1 MSLVLAAFVDVTI
14 VLALTL
20 AVSVA
25 LRRRSAAVRHAV
37 LGAGLLAAAAAP
49 ALEML
54 VPAWEVPVA
63 WGSSARE
70 SSSTLTLSSAAV
82 TDGGA
87 WTAAPAP
94 DAVSW
99 MDAILIAWIA
109 GALVVLAGVIT
120 GLVRLARET
129 RRCAVIRSGPWRELA
144 DRLSPQ
150 PVSLLES
157 RNPSLLLTWGFLRP
171 KILLPSSAEAWSA
184 ERRAVVLAHELAH
197 IRRGDWALQ
206 LAGETVRAIY
216 WFNPLAWIACGRLR
230 RESEYAC
237 DDAVLMAGIEAAD
250 YATHLLDVARQAVG
264 SRLVWTPGLAVANPS
279 TLERRVSAMLSRT
292 RNREPLTGRA
302 RACAVAAA
310 IVAAAPIAAIAITEP
325 AAEPVVTAAVGDVAM
340 TPPVPIV
347 ASAPVTSPPAAPASQ
362 RPRVTPP
369 AVAKAPAGAQASGS
383 ISGVMADATG
393 AVVPGVALTLTETT
407 SVVVYSRESD
417 ANGAFLFAG
426 LPPGRYGL
434 VAALPGFATVRIELT
449 LAAGEN
455 LQRRLSMRIGGLVE
469 TVTVGCETVGG
480 ALRPS
485 ARGVMARGMPEVTPL
500 FTLSQA
506 VPAAQDRPVTRVQ
519 PLRVGGQIMAP
530 RKVKH
535 ANPVC
540 PAASLPASGAVV
552 ILEAIV
558 GSDGMVGDVT
568 VLRSVPPFDQPAI
581 DAVRQWE
588 FTPTLLNN
596 SAVPVIL
603 TVTVSYQRP

>member
-1 MSLVLAAFVDVTI
+1 V
-14 VLALTL
+14 
-20 AVSVA
+20 
-25 LRRRSAAVRHAV
+25 
-37 LGAGLLAAAAAP
+37 
-49 ALEML
+49 
-54 VPAWEVPVA
+54 
-63 WGSSARE
+63 
-70 SSSTLTLSSAAV
+70 SSTLTLSSVAV
-82 TDGGA
+82 TDDGA

-150 PVSLLES
+150 PVRLLES
-157 RNPSLLLTWGFLRP
+157 RNPSLLLTWGFFRP
-171 KILLPSSAEAWSA
+171 KILLPSSAKAWSA

-264 SRLVWTPGLAVANPS
+264 FRRVWTPGLAVANPS
-279 TLERRVSAMLSRT
+279 TLERRVAAMLSRT
-292 RNREPLTGRA
+292 RNREPLTRRA
-302 RACAVAAA
+302 RACVVAAA
-310 IVAAAPIAAIAITEP
+310 IVAAAPIAAVAITEP
-325 AAEPVVTAAVGDVAM
+325 AGESVTTGADVDVVLA
-340 TPPVPIV
+340 PPVPIDTNE
-347 ASAPVTSPPAAPASQ
+347 PVTPLPTAPATR
-362 RPRVTPP
+362 RPRVTPLAGP
-369 AVAKAPAGAQASGS
+369 APAFAEASAGQGSGS

-393 AVVPGVALTLTETT
+393 AVVPGVDLTLTETT
-407 SVVVYSRESD
+407 SGLVSSRVSD
-417 ANGAFLFAG
+417 GAGSFTFPG
-426 LPPGRYGL
+426 LQPGRYGL
-434 VAALPGFATVRIELT
+434 VAALPGFATLRVELT

-469 TVTVGCETVGG
+469 TITVRCETVGG
-480 ALRPS
+480 LPPI
-485 ARGVMARGMPEVTPL
+485 ARGVMARGIPDVTPL

-506 VPAAQDRPVTRVQ
+506 APAAQGQ
-519 PLRVGGQIMAP
+519 PAVKPIRVGGQIKAP
-530 RKVKH
+530 TKTKH
-535 ANPVC
+535 VNPVC
-540 PAASLPASGAVV
+540 PTASLPASGAVV
-552 ILEAIV
+552 ILEAII
-558 GSDGMVGDVT
+558 GADGKVGDVT
-568 VLRSVPPFDQPAI
+568 VLRSVPPFDQPSV

-596 SAVPVIL
+596 TAVPVIM
-603 TVTVSYQRP
+603 TVTVSYQRG